1 MSSRRQ
7 ILSAVPVAA
16 ASLLAFGSNAS
27 SLLQAQHSGSRDLRI
42 TGFDFIPVRAT
53 ERTVWLFI
61 RLRTAAGLTG
71 LGEASD
77 AFGYSNTSR
86 ADLDRMRQIL
96 SQFYALIDGR
106 SALEIERFRHAGW
119 AMAKQGGLPTAT
131 AFCAFE
137 QAMWDL
143 SGHALG
149 VPCHQ
154 LWGGKVR
161 DRLPVY
167 ANINRATRQR
177 TPEGFAGSAR
187 KAVAEGYRSLK
198 AAPFDGYPRQGSATE
213 IARHVDNGVACV
225 MAMREAVGDAVK
237 ILIDCHSFFSVEAS
251 IALAK
256 RLEPARLG
264 WFEEP
269 LPPTQVPETK
279 QIKDAIAQPMAGG
292 EFLFA
297 VEGFSA
303 LCQQK
308 AVDVIMPDAKF
319 CGGLLEMNHIAAMA
333 FAHGVTVAPHN
344 PSGPV
349 CTMATAQVC
358 AGMRNFQTLEMQ
370 WGEVPWRGDLLN
382 PPERFV
388 SGELLVSDAPGFG
401 ATLNDALVK
410 QHPA

>member
-7 ILSAVPVAA
+7 FLSALPASAA
-16 ASLLAFGSNAS
+16 CFAALGSGAAMPLRAQDVRSLS
-27 SLLQAQHSGSRDLRI
+27 LRI
-42 TGFDFIPVRAT
+42 AGMEIIPVRAT
-53 ERTVWLFI
+53 QRTVWLFV
-61 RLRTAAGLTG
+61 RLRTADGLTG

-77 AFGYSNTSR
+77 AFGYSNTSP
-86 ADLDRMRQIL
+86 ADLDRMRGIL
-96 SQFYALIDGR
+96 SQFYALVEGR
-106 SALEIERFRHAGW
+106 SPLEVERFRQAGW
-119 AMAKQGGLPTAT
+119 AAAKQGGLPTAT
-131 AFCAFE
+131 AFCALE
-137 QAMWDL
+137 QALWDL
-143 SGHALG
+143 TGKALG

-177 TPEGFAGSAR
+177 TPEGFATSAR
-187 KAVAEGYRSLK
+187 MAVAEGYRALK
-198 AAPFDGYPRQGSATE
+198 AAPFDGYPRNGSPQD

-225 MAMREAVGDAVK
+225 MAMREAVGDAVE
-237 ILIDCHSFFSVEAS
+237 ILIDCHSFFSVDAS

-264 WFEEP
+264 WYEEP
-269 LPPTQVPETK
+269 LPPTQVENTRR
-279 QIKDAIAQPMAGG
+279 IKTAISQPMAGG

-303 LCQQK
+303 LCEQK

-370 WGEVPWRGDLLN
+370 WGEVSWRGDLLN

-388 SGELLVSDAPGFG
+388 AGEMAVPGAPGFG
-401 ATLNDALVK
+401 VTLNDALAK